1 MLSCFLMWTARRPGL
16 DQWPSHHF
24 RFWYYP
30 STVLCPFYFHISIFP
45 CIVTIVLYS
54 HVQASYIYIYMYIHI
69 FMCIY
74 ICIYMY
80 VYIYICMYIFIFV
93 YIYMHNMHIMPSLP
107 IVKANCVFSPTVWS
121 FSSLCEVESH
131 HVIQW
136 LYHHVYHLLL
146 WAMAAMAS
154 SSLCQKNQV
163 GLSITHWW

>member
-1 MLSCFLMWTARRPGL
+1 MPILFP
-16 DQWPSHHF
+16 
-24 RFWYYP
+24 
-30 STVLCPFYFHISIFP
+30 HIYISLHCYNSIIFP
-45 CIVTIVLYS
+45 CSSV
-54 HVQASYIYIYMYIHI
+54 IYI
-69 FMCIY
+69 IY
-74 ICIYMY
+74 ICIYIY
-80 VYIYICMYIFIFV
+80 LCVYIYICMYICMYIYMYVYIYFCV